1 MIKGVPVSEGYAIG
15 KILKIDEVKID
26 YRKKSIL
33 DPQDEMKRFRH
44 AIHLAKHQL
53 ELLKEET
60 KKRLGDE
67 TSHIFDAHIM
77 MALDPEFIQSVE
89 KIIKDEVC
97 NLSYAIKMVVD
108 HFVDLF
114 MKIDDDYLK
123 ERSKDIVDVSQRI
136 IKNALGLPIIDFAT
150 IDHEVIV
157 VAKDMTPSE
166 TAQMNPKY
174 VLGFITEE
182 GGKTSHS
189 AIIARLLGIPAIV
202 GAKDILSLVTT
213 GQEIIMDA
221 VKGEVKLSIDP
232 EMKHQYLELI
242 ENLRQQ
248 KINLMHY
255 KGKHSSTEDHHKFE
269 LSANI
274 VSSRDI
280 EHVKQFDADGIGLF
294 RTEFMFLDR
303 MAMPSEE
310 EQFMEYKKV
319 LEAMSPK
326 PVVIRTLDIGGD
338 KHLPYLHLE
347 KEDNPFLGNRAIRLC
362 FQEIKI
368 FKTQIRAMLRASLYG
383 NLKIMFPMIATKEE
397 FLKAKAIVIE
407 VQKELENEGIMVKPY
422 ELGIMVEIPSAAL
435 SADSLGSVVDFFSIG
450 TNDLIQ
456 YTFAA
461 DRMKES
467 LEYLYQ
473 PFNPALLRLIKMVTD
488 ASKKH
493 QIWTGVCGEMASD
506 LLAGP
511 LLIGLGI
518 HELSM
523 TPASIL
529 KMRAIFSKL
538 NYEDLK
544 QLASN
549 VLELESEEQVI
560 DLLKQKIH
568 I

>member
-1 MIKGVPVSEGYAIG
+1 MIKGVLVSEGYAIG
-15 KILKIDEVKID
+15 KILKINDIKID

-33 DPQDEMKRFRH
+33 DPIQEIKLFKH
-44 AIHLAKHQL
+44 AIHLSKQQL
-53 ELLKEET
+53 NSLKDET
-60 KKRLGDE
+60 RKRLGDE
-67 TSHIFDAHIM
+67 TSHIFDAHMM
-77 MALDPEFIQSVE
+77 MAEDPEFIQSVE
-89 KIIKDEVC
+89 KIIQDEVC

-136 IKNALGLPIIDFAT
+136 IKNALGLPIVDYAT

-157 VAKDMTPSE
+157 VAKDIKPSE
-166 TAQMNPKY
+166 AAQMNPKY

-221 VKGEVKLSIDP
+221 VKGEIKLSIDRD
-232 EMKHQYLELI
+232 MKHHYLRLI
-242 ENLRQQ
+242 DILRQQ
-248 KINLMHY
+248 KMEFMQY
-255 KGKHSSTEDHHKFE
+255 KGKHSSTLDHHKFE

-280 EHVKQFDADGIGLF
+280 EHVMQFDADGIGLF

-310 EQFMEYKKV
+310 EQFIEYKKV
-319 LEAMSPK
+319 LEAMAPK

-338 KHLPYLHLE
+338 KHVPYLHLE

-362 FQEIKI
+362 FQEIEI
-368 FKTQIRAMLRASLYG
+368 FKTQLHALLRASAFG

-397 FLKAKAIVIE
+397 FLKAKKVVIE
-407 VQKELENEGIMVKPY
+407 VQQELEKSGIIVKPY

-435 SADSLGSVVDFFSIG
+435 SADSIASVVDFFSIG

-473 PFNPALLRLIKMVTD
+473 PFNPALLKLIKMVAD
-488 ASKKH
+488 AAKRH
-493 QIWTGVCGEMASD
+493 QIWAGVCGEMASD

-529 KMRAIFSKL
+529 KMRAVFSKL

-560 DLLKQKIH
+560 HLLKQKIQQ
-568 I
+568 